1 MGSSWSWFEDETSA
15 YQFGSSVNA
24 KEEKN
29 IYKVRP
35 LLKGGGD
42 FTPLIKV
49 YVQRLG
55 SMVTAAALLNIVFH
69 LFRSR

>member
-1 MGSSWSWFEDETSA
+1 MGSSWSWFEGETGA

-35 LLKGGGD
+35 LLKGGVD
-42 FTPLIKV
+42 FTP
-49 YVQRLG
+49 
-55 SMVTAAALLNIVFH
+55 
-69 LFRSR
+69 